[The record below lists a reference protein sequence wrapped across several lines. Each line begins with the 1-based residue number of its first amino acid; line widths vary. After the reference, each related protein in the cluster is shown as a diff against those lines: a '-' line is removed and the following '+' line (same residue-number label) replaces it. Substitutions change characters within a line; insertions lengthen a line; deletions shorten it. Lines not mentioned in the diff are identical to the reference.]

1 MYSAEIKYV
10 LKYIVLFVICCSC
23 GLSAGAQDFTSY
35 TFKQIGDV
43 KLTLDVFKPVAAKG
57 RSAVFIMF
65 HGGGLINGDR
75 KQMYPQCRFF
85 AERGFVTVTA
95 DYRLL
100 KDNSIPAEAN
110 VPDCIKDAKSAIRW
124 VKLHAA
130 ELNIDTAKVILG
142 GGSSGGF
149 LAAEAAL
156 NTDISNASDNTSIS
170 TKALLL
176 VLYNPAY
183 TPHRRYAPPPVQ
195 YVNAKSPP
203 TIMFFGDKD
212 PYKPGGDEFYAA
224 LKKAG
229 VKTELWVAK
238 DQTHSF
244 FNKDIW
250 QLATSSKAFNF
261 LLNAGLAKGTAAA
274 DVPDAPL
281 TLQ

>member
-1 MYSAEIKYV
+1 MLSLIFFLV
-10 LKYIVLFVICCSC
+10 CS
-23 GLSAGAQDFTSY
+23 LTFNAFSQDPVSY
-35 TFKQIGDV
+35 AFKDIDGV
-43 KLTLDVFKPVAAKG
+43 KLTLDVFKPAILKG
-57 RSAVFIMF
+57 KSPVIIMF

-85 AERGFVTVTA
+85 AERGFVAITA

-100 KDNSIPAEAN
+100 KDNSIPAEVN
-110 VPDCIKDAKSAIRW
+110 VPNCIKDVKSAVRW
-124 VKLHAA
+124 VKQHAT
-130 ELNIDTAKVILG
+130 ELNIDTTKVILG

-149 LAAEAAL
+149 LATEAAL
-156 NTDISNASDNTSIS
+156 NNDINETTDDRKIS

-176 VLYNPAY
+176 ILYNPAY
-183 TPHRRYAPPPVQ
+183 TPSRRYAPTPVQ
-195 YVNAKSPP
+195 YVNAKTPP

-224 LKKAG
+224 LKKAN

-244 FNKDIW
+244 FNKEIW
-250 QLATSSKAFNF
+250 QRATSGMTFNF
-261 LLNAGLAKGTAAA
+261 LLSTGLVKGIPAPTMA
-274 DVPDAPL
+274 DAPL

>member
-1 MYSAEIKYV
+1 MIHIKTKALFLILFWV
-10 LKYIVLFVICCSC
+10 FSLKFNAFPQQPVN
-23 GLSAGAQDFTSY
+23 Y
-35 TFKQIGDV
+35 TFKNIDSV
-43 KLTLDVFKPVAAKG
+43 KLTLDVFKPATSKG
-57 RSAVFIMF
+57 KFPVIIMF

-75 KQMYPQCRFF
+75 KQMYPQCQFF

-95 DYRLL
+95 EYRLL

-110 VPDCIKDAKSAIRW
+110 VPNCIKDAKSAIRW

-130 ELNIDTAKVILG
+130 ELNIDTTRVILG

-149 LAAEAAL
+149 LATEAAL
-156 NTDISNASDNTSIS
+156 NNDINETSDDRKIS

-176 VLYNPAY
+176 ILYNPAY
-183 TPHRRYAPPPVQ
+183 TPPRRYAPTPVQ
-195 YVNAKSPP
+195 YIDAKTPP
-203 TIMFFGDKD
+203 AIMFFGDKD
-212 PYKPGGDEFYAA
+212 PYKPGGDEFYDA

-244 FNKDIW
+244 FNKPTW
-250 QLATSSKAFNF
+250 QLATSSKAYNF
-261 LLNAGLAKGTAAA
+261 LISAGLTK
-274 DVPDAPL
+274 DVVAVDIPDAPL